1 MAVVSSYPFSICE
14 EQEYMPAIIY
24 TTHAGPELGNAF
36 ADVISGK
43 YSPAGRLA
51 QTWYKSEYE
60 LAPIECYDIIENDMT
75 YLLLQGKTALS
86 VRIRG
91 LATQSLNIRTL
102 DVKENGDVI
111 SVFA

>member
-1 MAVVSSYPFSICE
+1 
-14 EQEYMPAIIY
+14 MPAIIY

-75 YLLLQGKTALS
+75 YSVASTFCPEPSRLLLLQPLP
-86 VRIRG
+86 
-91 LATQSLNIRTL
+91 
-102 DVKENGDVI
+102 
-111 SVFA
+111 